1 MPQNS
6 LHTAV
11 RVVQCC
17 NPHPIFLLTI
27 ALHAVISH
35 PALYFKP
42 SDGGPTPPS
51 LDPLLPVWARTRA
64 SVRTGSLGATV
75 TLRTCCGLTETQPWV
90 FTESLEEMRFEL
102 SYFYWK
108 VDVRVA
114 GRIPTPAAT
123 RFHGGQPAITCAPSA
138 QRTRGF
144 S

>member
-27 ALHAVISH
+27 ALHAVTSH

-42 SDGGPTPPS
+42 ADGGPLPP
-51 LDPLLPVWARTRA
+51 LTAPPAPCVGQNTGLL
-64 SVRTGSLGATV
+64 LGATV

-90 FTESLEEMRFEL
+90 FTESLEEIRVEL
-102 SYFYWK
+102 SCFYWK

-114 GRIPTPAAT
+114 GRIPTPAGT
-123 RFHGGQPAITCAPSA
+123 RFQGGQPARTCAPSA